1 MSEPVQRDARPVA
14 EAARGIRLHLLLA
27 FLFSALVNVLF
38 LASPLYM
45 MQLYGR
51 VLNSRSIETLVSIS
65 IALVLVLVVMGAADA
80 ARGRLLARAAGRL
93 ASRLAPPVARRAM
106 TEGRGRVAADL
117 AEVETLRRFI
127 GGGATATLM
136 DAPFTLLF
144 LFVLFLLHPLLGLVA
159 TLGAAAIL
167 TVIGLSRLVEARR
180 DRRIAEASRDAEA
193 VSAAL
198 AADRGEIRALGL
210 TDGLAAKV
218 AAGHAATGR
227 LQMDAGDASASVG
240 ATTRTLRLAAHSA
253 ALATGAA
260 LAIEGTLAPSAML
273 AAAILAG
280 RALGPIEALPTALR
294 SARRA
299 RDAVT
304 GLETRL
310 AGSAVAPAAAPGRR
324 HPATVEVRRLVAIP
338 GGGSRAA
345 LRSISF
351 TIAAGE
357 VVSIAGPSG
366 AGKSTLLRCLAGAD
380 TIRSGEVRIAGV
392 DLGAG
397 GGAGIG
403 WLPQEAPLFP
413 GTVRDNIA
421 RFGDASDEAVRA
433 VAQRAGALAAIER
446 LPRGFAT
453 ELDVAAAGASLRQ
466 AIGFARALLSNPG
479 LLLLDQP
486 TAHLDAAG
494 EVAVLNAIRLLKSEG
509 VTIMLVSHKPVLATV
524 ADRIM
529 LMQDGSIEVFE
540 EREAVLNAIRHRSL
554 RPVASTS
561 GRAQ

>member
-1 MSEPVQRDARPVA
+1 M
-14 EAARGIRLHLLLA
+14 
-27 FLFSALVNVLF
+27 
-38 LASPLYM
+38 
-45 MQLYGR
+45 
-51 VLNSRSIETLVSIS
+51 
-65 IALVLVLVVMGAADA
+65 
-80 ARGRLLARAAGRL
+80 
-93 ASRLAPPVARRAM
+93 
-106 TEGRGRVAADL
+106 
-117 AEVETLRRFI
+117 
-127 GGGATATLM
+127 
-136 DAPFTLLF
+136 
-144 LFVLFLLHPLLGLVA
+144 
-159 TLGAAAIL
+159 
-167 TVIGLSRLVEARR
+167 
-180 DRRIAEASRDAEA
+180 
-193 VSAAL
+193 
-198 AADRGEIRALGL
+198 
-210 TDGLAAKV
+210 
-218 AAGHAATGR
+218 
-227 LQMDAGDASASVG
+227 
-240 ATTRTLRLAAHSA
+240 
-253 ALATGAA
+253 
-260 LAIEGTLAPSAML
+260 
-273 AAAILAG
+273 
-280 RALGPIEALPTALR
+280 
-294 SARRA
+294 
-299 RDAVT
+299 
-304 GLETRL
+304 
-310 AGSAVAPAAAPGRR
+310 
-324 HPATVEVRRLVAIP
+324 
-338 GGGSRAA
+338 
-345 LRSISF
+345 
-351 TIAAGE
+351 
-357 VVSIAGPSG
+357 
-366 AGKSTLLRCLAGAD
+366 LRCLAGAD

-421 RFGDASDEAVRA
+421 RFGDASDEAVRT

-453 ELDVAAAGASLRQ
+453 ELDVASAGASLRQ